1 MEYPYVSEFPYRA
14 EVRLLR
20 WGESSSAGR
29 TITLELPPDNGEA
42 HPFRGLP
49 TGHTHGQRFRM
60 QFSIISDDEQPI
72 PPAGSLNPS
81 DRKDHP
87 ATAPSVER
95 AGHLST
101 KAQPPAG
108 GNSAKERRPWH
119 TLPPQQRAGMLCS
132 DVGFQKW
139 VSEKAGWQC
148 DEQDARDW
156 LCMRLGIQSRA
167 ELATDPEAAALFDEI
182 DRQFMRD
189 SGRAV
194 EVR

>member
-1 MEYPYVSEFPYRA
+1 MSIAFPYAA

-29 TITLELPPDNGEA
+29 TITLELPPDDGEA

-60 QFSIISDDEQPI
+60 QFSIISDDEQPT
-72 PPAGSLNPS
+72 PPAGAQ
-81 DRKDHP
+81 DRKD
-87 ATAPSVER
+87 AR
-95 AGHLST
+95 LSGD
-101 KAQPPAG
+101 PPAG
-108 GNSAKERRPWH
+108 GNSVKERRPWH

-132 DVGFQKW
+132 DAGFQKW
-139 VSEKAGWQC
+139 VSRQAGWKC

-167 ELATDPEAAALFDEI
+167 ELATDPEAAERFDAI
-182 DRQFMRD
+182 DRQFMLEA
-189 SGRAV
+189 GRAV